1 MAKAVIVELDLTIP
15 DTEQNKTVT
24 ITITDTAGTRT
35 YTGKLS
41 TILTFNAIPV
51 LPASSTVTL
60 TGPGLKT
67 P

>member
-1 MAKAVIVELDLTIP
+1 MAKAVIVELDVTIP

-41 TILTFNAIPV
+41 TILTYNP
-51 LPASSTVTL
+51 LPTVPAVTTVTL
-60 TGPGLKT
+60 RAPGLVV
-67 P
+67 